1 MIGYTYQCKYG
12 HTTMI
17 TLTSEVLLS
26 LRSDPGC
33 SVDERTGPVAGKHSR
48 TRIFSSPAGIV
59 ATAAVGV
66 ALAVGGTFGAVQLT
80 SGSAQSGQTTL
91 DLTPTTAASS
101 LAPSSP
107 AASPSASVS
116 PSASASPSA
125 TRSQQAASRGKAR
138 TASPTPKPTAKK
150 TTAAPT
156 VLESGSCGASFYSD
170 GQLTANGESFNPNAL
185 TAAHKTLPFN
195 TKVRVTNPANGKS
208 VVVRI
213 NDRGPFIDGR
223 CLDLSRA
230 AFATIA
236 SVDVGALTVRYEVL
250 G

>member
-1 MIGYTYQCKYG
+1 M
-12 HTTMI
+12 
-17 TLTSEVLLS
+17 
-26 LRSDPGC
+26 
-33 SVDERTGPVAGKHSR
+33 AGKHSR

-66 ALAVGGTFGAVQLT
+66 ALAVGGTVGAVQLV
-80 SGSAQSGQTTL
+80 SGSDQSEQVAL

-107 AASPSASVS
+107 AVSPSVSASPSVT
-116 PSASASPSA
+116 ASPSA
-125 TRSQQAASRGKAR
+125 TRSQQAASRGKER
-138 TASPTPKPTAKK
+138 TSSPKPKPKPTVKK
-150 TTAAPT
+150 TTAAAK

-170 GQLTANGESFNPNAL
+170 GQLTANGESFNPDAL

-195 TKVRVTNPANGKS
+195 TKVRVTSPANGKS
-208 VVVRI
+208 VTVRI

>member
-1 MIGYTYQCKYG
+1 M
-12 HTTMI
+12 
-17 TLTSEVLLS
+17 
-26 LRSDPGC
+26 
-33 SVDERTGPVAGKHSR
+33 AGRHSR
-48 TRIFSSPAGIV
+48 TRIFSSPAGIA

-66 ALAVGGTFGAVQLT
+66 VLAVGGTVGAVQLT
-80 SGSAQSGQTTL
+80 SGSEPAGQAAL
-91 DLTPTTAASS
+91 EFTPTTAPSS
-101 LAPSSP
+101 LDATSP
-107 AASPSASVS
+107 AAS

-125 TRSQQAASRGKAR
+125 TASPSPSRSKQAASRAKAR
-138 TASPTPKPTAKK
+138 TASPKPSPTAKK
-150 TTAAPT
+150 TTAAAK
-156 VLESGSCGASFYSD
+156 VLQSGSCGASFYSD
-170 GQLTANGESFNPNAL
+170 GQLTANGESFNPNEL

-195 TKVRVTNPANGKS
+195 TKVRVTNPNSGKS

>member
-1 MIGYTYQCKYG
+1 MIGYTYLCKYG

-26 LRSDPGC
+26 LRSDPVC
-33 SVDERTGPVAGKHSR
+33 SDDERTGPVAGKHSR

-66 ALAVGGTFGAVQLT
+66 ALAVGGTVGAVQLV
-80 SGSAQSGQTTL
+80 SGSDQTGQTAL
-91 DLTPTTAASS
+91 DLTPTTASS

-107 AASPSASVS
+107 AVSPSVSASPSVTT
-116 PSASASPSA
+116 SPSA
-125 TRSQQAASRGKAR
+125 TRSPQAASRGKER
-138 TASPTPKPTAKK
+138 TSSPKPKPTARK
-150 TTAAPT
+150 TTAAAK

-170 GQLTANGESFNPNAL
+170 GQLTANGESFNPDAL

-208 VVVRI
+208 VTVRI